1 MKRHI
6 QVPGVRKWAGED
18 FIDLQKEPLNVID
31 SFFEKYGNCV
41 IKGCEVSVANN
52 GMYNVSPGYVALS
65 GIDQDGNNT
74 FKVVPF
80 SGKNEVTLP
89 LYLTLA
95 YNVIDREYA
104 DNKVK
109 PIAYNFYAQASVI
122 QPSEGKFLEIGTSEV
137 RQFVDA
143 IHLTEKLDKTGNGRD
158 VTVTFSQ
165 ETERNNI
172 ESGEKLSILWGK
184 VCKWFVDLKKIA
196 FTGAASDIIE
206 DATHRFV
213 TDTEKTTWNGKAASS
228 HTHPASQVTEETN
241 KRFMTDAER
250 SKLSGIAAGANAYT
264 HPASHPASMIT
275 PDATHRFVT
284 DTEKTTWNGK
294 AASSHTHPASQV
306 TETTD
311 KRFMTDAE
319 RSKLSGIAA
328 GANAYTHPAS
338 HPASMI
344 TPDATHRFV
353 TDTEKTTWNAK
364 ANNTLSNVTLVK
376 SLGSN
381 GYYKAPDGLIIQW
394 GVFSIKAVPHTLST
408 SFSNTNY
415 KIAVAFQYYNNNV
428 TSVKPY
434 SASKITVEGGPTADV
449 NIMYIAVGY

>member
-1 MKRHI
+1 
-6 QVPGVRKWAGED
+6 
-18 FIDLQKEPLNVID
+18 
-31 SFFEKYGNCV
+31 
-41 IKGCEVSVANN
+41 
-52 GMYNVSPGYVALS
+52 
-65 GIDQDGNNT
+65 
-74 FKVVPF
+74 
-80 SGKNEVTLP
+80 
-89 LYLTLA
+89 
-95 YNVIDREYA
+95 
-104 DNKVK
+104 
-109 PIAYNFYAQASVI
+109 
-122 QPSEGKFLEIGTSEV
+122 
-137 RQFVDA
+137 
-143 IHLTEKLDKTGNGRD
+143 
-158 VTVTFSQ
+158 
-165 ETERNNI
+165 
-172 ESGEKLSILWGK
+172 
-184 VCKWFVDLKKIA
+184 
-196 FTGAASDIIE
+196 
-206 DATHRFV
+206 
-213 TDTEKTTWNGKAASS
+213 
-228 HTHPASQVTEETN
+228 
-241 KRFMTDAER
+241 
-250 SKLSGIAAGANAYT
+250 
-264 HPASHPASMIT
+264 MIT

-306 TETTD
+306 TEETD

-408 SFSNTNY
+408 SFNNTNY

>member
-1 MKRHI
+1 M
-6 QVPGVRKWAGED
+6 
-18 FIDLQKEPLNVID
+18 
-31 SFFEKYGNCV
+31 

-213 TDTEKTTWNGKAASS
+213 TDTEKTTWN
-228 HTHPASQVTEETN
+228 
-241 KRFMTDAER
+241 
-250 SKLSGIAAGANAYT
+250 
-264 HPASHPASMIT
+264 
-275 PDATHRFVT
+275 
-284 DTEKTTWNGK
+284 
-294 AASSHTHPASQV
+294 
-306 TETTD
+306 
-311 KRFMTDAE
+311 
-319 RSKLSGIAA
+319 
-328 GANAYTHPAS
+328 
-338 HPASMI
+338 
-344 TPDATHRFV
+344 
-353 TDTEKTTWNAK
+353 AK

>member
-1 MKRHI
+1 
-6 QVPGVRKWAGED
+6 
-18 FIDLQKEPLNVID
+18 
-31 SFFEKYGNCV
+31 
-41 IKGCEVSVANN
+41 
-52 GMYNVSPGYVALS
+52 
-65 GIDQDGNNT
+65 
-74 FKVVPF
+74 
-80 SGKNEVTLP
+80 
-89 LYLTLA
+89 
-95 YNVIDREYA
+95 
-104 DNKVK
+104 
-109 PIAYNFYAQASVI
+109 
-122 QPSEGKFLEIGTSEV
+122 
-137 RQFVDA
+137 
-143 IHLTEKLDKTGNGRD
+143 
-158 VTVTFSQ
+158 
-165 ETERNNI
+165 
-172 ESGEKLSILWGK
+172 
-184 VCKWFVDLKKIA
+184 
-196 FTGAASDIIE
+196 
-206 DATHRFV
+206 
-213 TDTEKTTWNGKAASS
+213 
-228 HTHPASQVTEETN
+228 
-241 KRFMTDAER
+241 
-250 SKLSGIAAGANAYT
+250 
-264 HPASHPASMIT
+264 
-275 PDATHRFVT
+275 
-284 DTEKTTWNGK
+284 
-294 AASSHTHPASQV
+294 
-306 TETTD
+306 
-311 KRFMTDAE
+311 MTDAE

>member
-1 MKRHI
+1 MH
-6 QVPGVRKWAGED
+6 
-18 FIDLQKEPLNVID
+18 FFYTQKGRYL

-228 HTHPASQVTEETN
+228 HTHPASQVTEET
-241 KRFMTDAER
+241 
-250 SKLSGIAAGANAYT
+250 
-264 HPASHPASMIT
+264 
-275 PDATHRFVT
+275 
-284 DTEKTTWNGK
+284 
-294 AASSHTHPASQV
+294 
-306 TETTD
+306 D

-408 SFSNTNY
+408 SFNNTNY